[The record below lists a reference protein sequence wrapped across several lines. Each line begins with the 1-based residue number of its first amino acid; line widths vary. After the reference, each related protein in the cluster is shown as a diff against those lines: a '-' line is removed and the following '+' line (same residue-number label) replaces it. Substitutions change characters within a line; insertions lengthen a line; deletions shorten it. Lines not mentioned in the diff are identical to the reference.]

1 MGNKDVEVDS
11 LLSKEDYLS
20 GKPFMRITSTKTHP
34 LYTFQPKKFVPPTLT
49 KTLPEYRTALVK
61 PKVHGPRHDP
71 NAPDAM
77 ILPSPQMPIGIKA
90 IDVVLDPILIRC
102 LRPHQKDGMKFL
114 YECVMGIKEFNGRG
128 AILADEM
135 GLGKTLTVIALIW
148 TLLSTI
154 SSCGTKIRTKSLSGG
169 NGRCEKGSRGLSVN
183 SHYSISHLCNFN
195 HRIGETSSKSGWAKN
210 V

>member
-1 MGNKDVEVDS
+1 MGNKEVEVDS
-11 LLSKEDYLS
+11 SLSKEDYLS
-20 GKPFMRITSTKTHP
+20 GKPFNGIMSTKTHA
-34 LYTFQPKKFVPPTLT
+34 LYTFQPKKFVPPAL
-49 KTLPEYRTALVK
+49 KNTLPEYRTALVK

-90 IDVVLDPILIRC
+90 IDVVLDPILARC
-102 LRPHQKDGMKFL
+102 LRPHQKDGVKFL

-154 SSCGTKIRTKSLSGG
+154 SSCSTKARTKSLSRG
-169 NGRCEKGSRGLSVN
+169 NGRCEKGSGRLSVDPHHGFLQ
-183 SHYSISHLCNFN
+183 SLQF
-195 HRIGETSSKSGWAKN
+195 
-210 V
+210 